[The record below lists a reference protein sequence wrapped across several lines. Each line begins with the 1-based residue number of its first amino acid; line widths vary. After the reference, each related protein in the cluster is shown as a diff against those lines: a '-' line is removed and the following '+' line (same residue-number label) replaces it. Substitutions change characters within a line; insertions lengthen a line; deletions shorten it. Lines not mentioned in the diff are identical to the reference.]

1 MSRLLT
7 VLQNRDTHRDSRIRE
22 GAISPR
28 CISKEQMHKVM
39 VGMEEAIPY
48 EAIQGPITALPSV
61 RTSSSKDAI
70 HARDPRLCPIVGA
83 PFAPFAS
90 FAPFDLYRSDDSA
103 T

>member
-70 HARDPRLCPIVGA
+70 RARDPSTFRIVSV
-83 PFAPFAS
+83 PFARFVPFAS
-90 FAPFDLYRSDDSA
+90 FASFEL
-103 T
+103 